1 MKMRCRTIEICK
13 KYTMKT
19 TGLLLTAL
27 LFPAFA
33 SMSAQ
38 DTADPEIM
46 NIAGKSIPKS
56 EFEYIYHKNLRQQA
70 EKTPLNEYVTLFC
83 NYKLKVAEAEAQGL
97 DTTKQ
102 FRDEYKG
109 YCEQLVKPYL
119 VDSGA
124 EEQLA
129 KEAYARLLEEVEA
142 SHILFEVP
150 PTATTAEKK
159 AIYEKAM
166 SVREQA
172 LNGADFAELARRYS
186 DDPSA
191 KQNDGYLGY
200 FTAFRMVYP
209 FEKAAYETPVGEISL
224 PVETRFGYHLIKVSG
239 RRKTRAV
246 QVAHI
251 MLDIS
256 PDAPEKEQKD
266 KEKKINALYAQLLKG
281 ADFAELVRANSE
293 DTYTAESGGVLPF
306 LEAGQFVKPFEDAA
320 FALDSIGEISAP
332 VRTQFGWHILK
343 LIDEKTPNS
352 YEQMRNAIVRYMA
365 RDERADAGR
374 KQFFEQLKADK
385 NFAWNETT
393 VNELEKINGDSL
405 WSEVQ
410 KMEQP
415 LFVFAGTNYPASGL
429 TKYLKADKTVALSDL
444 RKAADAYTVDVMTEY
459 ETAELC
465 KTNPEIKYLLQEYRD
480 GMLLFEVSDREVWK
494 KAPLDTKGLKKYF
507 KKNKK
512 QYTWN
517 EPHYKG
523 YVISSDSAELT
534 KAVKER
540 LGQKTS
546 LTADNMIQNLYRE
559 YTDSVRHISLAY
571 GVYAKGENPIVDYA
585 AFGIGTSD
593 STAVSSGLKGIC
605 GKILAQP
612 ESYEDVKGFVTS
624 DYQTYL
630 EEAWVKKLRKKYP
643 VTIRQE
649 VLATVKSEE

>member
-1 MKMRCRTIEICK
+1 
-13 KYTMKT
+13 MKT
-19 TGLLLTAL
+19 TTFLLAAF
-27 LFPAFA
+27 LFPAFT

-38 DTADPEIM
+38 EATDPEIM

-56 EFEYIYHKNLRQQA
+56 EFEYIYHKNLRQQV
-70 EKTPLNEYVTLFC
+70 EKTPLDEYVTLFC
-83 NYKLKVAEAEAQGL
+83 NYKLKVAEAEAQGI

-119 VDSGA
+119 VEAGA

-129 KEAYARLLEEVEA
+129 KEAYDRLLEEVEA

-150 PTATTAEKK
+150 STATAAEKQ
-159 AIYEKAM
+159 AIYEKAV

-191 KQNDGYLGY
+191 EQNGGCLGY
-200 FTAFRMVYP
+200 FTAFQMVYP

-251 MLDIS
+251 MLKVSQDT
-256 PDAPEKEQKD
+256 PEKEQMD
-266 KEKKINALYAQLLKG
+266 KEKKIKNLYAKLLKG
-281 ADFAELVRANSE
+281 ADFDELVRTNSE

-306 LEAGQFVKPFEDAA
+306 LQTGQFVKSFEDAA

-343 LIDEKTPNS
+343 LIDEETPGS
-352 YEQMRNAIVRYMA
+352 YEDLHEGIVRNMA

-374 KQFFEQLKADK
+374 KQFFEHLKADK
-385 NFAWNETT
+385 GFAWNETT
-393 VNELEKINGDSL
+393 LSDLEKVNGDSL
-405 WSEVQ
+405 LENVQ

-415 LFVFAGTNYPASGL
+415 LFVFAETAYPASGL
-429 TKYLKADKTVALSDL
+429 ANYLKSGETGTLSSL
-444 RKAADAYTVDVMTEY
+444 RKAVEAYSVDVMTEY
-459 ETAELC
+459 AANELC
-465 KTNPEIKYLLQEYRD
+465 QTNPEIKNLLQEYRD
-480 GMLLFEVSDREVWK
+480 GMLLFEVSDKEVWQK
-494 KAPLDTKGLKKYF
+494 TPLDTKGLKKFF

-512 QYTWN
+512 QYAWS
-517 EPHYKG
+517 EPRYKG
-523 YVISSDSAELT
+523 YVISSDSAERT
-534 KAVKER
+534 KTVKER
-540 LGQKTS
+540 LSQKTS
-546 LTADNMIQNLYRE
+546 LSADKMIQNLYRE
-559 YTDSVRHISLAY
+559 YNDSIRHIAIAY
-571 GVYAKGENPIVDYA
+571 GIYRQGENPTVDYA

-593 STAVSSGLKGIC
+593 STAVSSGLNAIC
-605 GKILAQP
+605 GKILMQP
-612 ESYEDVKGFVTS
+612 ESYEDVKGFVMS
-624 DYQTYL
+624 DYQNYL
-630 EEAWVKKLRKKYP
+630 EKEWIKKLRKKYP
-643 VTIRQE
+643 ITIHE
-649 VLATVKSEE
+649 DVLATVKSEE